1 MRTMTAF
8 LATLLTAYLA
18 MCLLLYVFQRRLL
31 FFPTAEVDL
40 DGTESRFVDTG
51 DATIKVWVV
60 NPGHVK
66 ALIYFG
72 GNAEN
77 VAYDVDEFSAR
88 FPGRT
93 LYLVNYRGYGG
104 SSGTPDEAGLY
115 RDALALYDR
124 FAPAHDRM
132 AVIGRSI
139 GSAVATEL
147 ASKRATEKLV
157 LITPF
162 DSAVSVAQKLYPLF
176 PMRLIVRD
184 RYDSL
189 ARSEKISVPVL
200 IIAAGRDEIIPPE
213 NTRRLARAFS
223 EEQLRFETLPGTGHN
238 DLHLHPDYDRL
249 LSNFINR

>member
-1 MRTMTAF
+1 MTAF

-18 MCLLLYVFQRRLL
+18 ACLLLYAFQRRLL
-31 FFPTAEVDL
+31 FFPVEAVDL
-40 DGTESRFVDTG
+40 PGTESRLVDTG
-51 DATIKVWVV
+51 EAKIKVWVV
-60 NPGHVK
+60 NPGNAK

-77 VAYDVDEFSAR
+77 VAFDVDEFRAV

-124 FAPAHDRM
+124 IVPEHERI
-132 AVIGRSI
+132 AVMGRSI

-147 ASKRATEKLV
+147 ASKRETEKLV

-162 DSAVSVAQKLYPLF
+162 DSAVSVAKKLYPFF
-176 PMRLIVRD
+176 PMGLIVRD
-184 RYDSL
+184 RYDSA
-189 ARSEKISVPVL
+189 ARAAKISAPVL
-200 IIAAGRDEIIPPE
+200 IIAAGNDEIIPPE
-213 NTRRLARAFS
+213 NTRSLARAFP
-223 EEQLRFETLPGTGHN
+223 EKQLRFELLPATGHN
-238 DLHLHPDYDRL
+238 DLHLYPDYDRL